1 MKNFKKSVSIILS
14 AATIVGLMSGCSGN
28 KAATGTSSTPAPA
41 STAASSDKTKISVWT
56 ANRSDADYAQAQVK
70 NYNDTNKDGVQIEYS
85 IYSDNYQQTL
95 ELSYASGNAPDV
107 FFDTGDFFTKYVKQ
121 GYFLPIDKYMTDDY
135 KKRFGDGGFIDGI
148 NVIDGKT
155 YTLGAIGTTPRLIY
169 NKGVFQ
175 KAGISAPPKSM
186 KEFVD
191 DTKQITNKLKGD
203 GVYGFAANLK
213 SPNSA
218 IQRTIVQILERSGS
232 PIKEGF
238 DFSKGQYDFTAYK
251 PILEAWKDIFSS
263 GAAFPGCESLDIDP
277 LRSQFANGK
286 IGMYIS
292 WSHAEPAVYANQFQT
307 KEDWGVAQIPTID
320 GTVKGSQDIN
330 LADKWLYIN
339 GKTKNPDKAWKAMEM
354 FYSDSFLSGYYEKG
368 LSVVTVPSVL
378 KVAKAPETIQKNPEL
393 AFTNTDQTWPNLPTS
408 VSPEGQNY
416 YSVFASIMFGAEKNT
431 DSALAD
437 VTKRYNAAY
446 DKAVADG
453 KTSKIKYD
461 GFDPANPGKSLTK

>member
-1 MKNFKKSVSIILS
+1 MRNLKKSTSILLS
-14 AATIVGLMSGCSGN
+14 IVMITGLMSGCGGTKTSADNKSATPAETSAPGN
-28 KAATGTSSTPAPA
+28 KTT
-41 STAASSDKTKISVWT
+41 INVWT
-56 ANRSDADYAQAQVK
+56 ANRSDADYVQAQIK
-70 NYNDTNKDGVQIEYS
+70 NYNDTNKDDVKIEYS

-107 FFDTGDFFTKYVKQ
+107 FFDTGDFFVKFVNQ
-121 GYFLPIDKYMTDDY
+121 GYFLPIDKYLTADN

-169 NKGVFQ
+169 NKGIFQ

-191 DTKQITNKLKGD
+191 DTKQITNKLKGE
-203 GVYGFAANLK
+203 GIYGFAANLK

-218 IQRTIVQILERSGS
+218 IQRTIVQILERSGY

-251 PILEAWKDIFSS
+251 PILDAWKDIFTS
-263 GAAFPGCESLDIDP
+263 GAAFPGSESLDIDP

-307 KEDWGVAQIPTID
+307 KEDWAVAQIPTID

-330 LADKWLYIN
+330 LANKWLYIN
-339 GKTKNPDKAWKAMEM
+339 GKTKNPDKAWKVMDM

-378 KVAKAPETIQKNPEL
+378 KIAKAPSTIQKDPEL
-393 AFTNTDQTWPNLPTS
+393 AFGDKDQTWPTLPTS

-416 YSVFASIMFGAEKNT
+416 YSIFSSIIFGAEKNP
-431 DSALAD
+431 DNALAD

-453 KTSKIKYD
+453 KTKKIKYD
-461 GFDPANPGKSLTK
+461 NFDPANPGKSLAK